1 MKKLN
6 RTLNLILPIIV
17 ILAIF
22 LIWEIASRVI
32 GSEYVL
38 PSVGQTLNSLFA
50 LFLQNEFYVAFAL
63 TFSRSLIAFLISFIL
78 GFALAFIRSRFALS
92 AKIIEPII
100 SILRALPTIAIILL
114 LLFWTNSKV
123 APVIVTMLVVLPTVY
138 THLVSA
144 FEEVNKNAVEA
155 GRVDGATEK
164 QIFAYIEFP
173 QIAPTFYKAIGS
185 GISLNFKLMVAAEV
199 LAQTARS
206 IGYLLNTSKV
216 YFEIATMMALV
227 LISVAVG
234 VVIELIFNKI
244 AQIKGEWR

>member
-22 LIWEIASRVI
+22 LIWEIASRII

-38 PSVGQTLNSLFA
+38 PSVGQTVNSLFA

-63 TFSRSLIAFLISFIL
+63 TFLRSLIAFLISFIL

-114 LLFWTNSKV
+114 
-123 APVIVTMLVVLPTVY
+123 
-138 THLVSA
+138 
-144 FEEVNKNAVEA
+144 
-155 GRVDGATEK
+155 
-164 QIFAYIEFP
+164 
-173 QIAPTFYKAIGS
+173 
-185 GISLNFKLMVAAEV
+185 
-199 LAQTARS
+199 
-206 IGYLLNTSKV
+206 
-216 YFEIATMMALV
+216 
-227 LISVAVG
+227 
-234 VVIELIFNKI
+234 
-244 AQIKGEWR
+244 